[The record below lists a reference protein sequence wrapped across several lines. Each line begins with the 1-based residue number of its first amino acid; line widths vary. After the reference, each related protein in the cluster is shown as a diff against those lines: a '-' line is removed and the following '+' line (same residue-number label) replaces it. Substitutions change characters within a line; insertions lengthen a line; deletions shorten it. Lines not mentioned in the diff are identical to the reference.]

1 MYTHTHSHTLTHT
14 CTICA
19 WYLHPS
25 SLVTHFQPTSNG
37 QQAALWSRPLDAVCG
52 RLSPEAL
59 QPGLPGSRKGFLK
72 KICKKPKCLPEKKP
86 ANMVV
91 NHGKPVVCFFLER
104 KWPQKNTNYESIIS
118 STHSG
123 FGFSKISHDLNSSP
137 ATAVHLV
144 LRTAAAVE
152 TLRKARPRRQVANSK
167 AKIWYP
173 LVPGTLGTLW

>member
-1 MYTHTHSHTLTHT
+1 MVNQ
-14 CTICA
+14 
-19 WYLHPS
+19 WYAF
-25 SLVTHFQPTSNG
+25 SLKENG
-37 QQAALWSRPLDAVCG
+37 P
-52 RLSPEAL
+52 
-59 QPGLPGSRKGFLK
+59 
-72 KICKKPKCLPEKKP
+72 
-86 ANMVV
+86 
-91 NHGKPVVCFFLER
+91 
-104 KWPQKNTNYESIIS
+104 KNTNYESIIS

>member
-59 QPGLPGSRKGFLK
+59 QPGLPGSRKSFLK

-104 KWPQKNTNYESIIS
+104 KWPQKHKLWKYHFIHPFWIRILQDFSQLKFLTCNCCS
-118 STHSG
+118 SGAS
-123 FGFSKISHDLNSSP
+123 NSSSCRNSP
-137 ATAVHLV
+137 
-144 LRTAAAVE
+144 
-152 TLRKARPRRQVANSK
+152 KARPRRQVANSK